1 MMEYKIFVDKGIGP
15 QLIAECIDF
24 GAAVDFAAVYAH
36 NHNMGWM
43 WSKVATK
50 EIVIRP
56 GFTNGKPRLRGGRV

>member
-1 MMEYKIFVDKGIGP
+1 MEYKIFVNRGTGP
-15 QLIAECIDF
+15 QLIAECIDHS
-24 GAAVDFAAVYAH
+24 AAVDFASLYAH

-43 WSKVATK
+43 WSKVAIH